1 MAKES
6 DNYFKR
12 KALSDEQSGQKNY
25 NIIER
30 MKESVGKQ
38 TEYESSGEDEGHYR
52 GRNNKLY
59 KAKRESLQDRVKR
72 EGAEKAL
79 GYANEYEVVIPK
91 DVEEA
96 ANLELTNSGV
106 ESLAAPTQNPP
117 RPRAYVISYNP
128 TTKSVVIIMR
138 SGAWVEYTDVSTDV
152 WLGLKSSPSTNDYLP
167 TLESNCS
174 GFSVVDGSSFSEGSK
189 TKMSQTAGIASRL
202 SGKKRK

>member
-38 TEYESSGEDEGHYR
+38 TGYEAAG
-52 GRNNKLY
+52 
-59 KAKRESLQDRVKR
+59 
-72 EGAEKAL
+72 
-79 GYANEYEVVIPK
+79 EYEVVIPK
-91 DVEEA
+91 DVAEA
-96 ANLELTNSGV
+96 ADLELTNSEV
-106 ESLAAPTQNPP
+106 ESLTAPTQNPP

-128 TTKSVVIIMR
+128 IKKSVIIVMR
-138 SGAWVEYTDVSTDV
+138 SGAWIEYTDVSTDI

-174 GFSVVDGSSFSEGSK
+174 GWSIVDGSSLSEGSK
-189 TKMSQTAGIASRL
+189 TKISQTAGIASRL
-202 SGKKRK
+202 FSKLFRRRK